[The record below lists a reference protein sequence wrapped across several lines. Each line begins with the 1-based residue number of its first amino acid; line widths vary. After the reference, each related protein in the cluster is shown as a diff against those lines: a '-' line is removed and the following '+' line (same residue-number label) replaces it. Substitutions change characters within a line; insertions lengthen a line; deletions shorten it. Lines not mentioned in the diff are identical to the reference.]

1 MAERRRRIVFYFE
14 TAATLA
20 AIKDLIGRQ
29 VDLIAAGDASTVEA
43 ALRIYK
49 QVDVVLAEKSS
60 GNTSSLDIMA
70 TATLARPDLKRVML
84 VDPAHME
91 GVYEALRNRT
101 IDGLLMSPW
110 RPAQLCDT
118 LGLQME
124 TKPIASIAPRG
135 LTDRGSNHAHRFA
148 SPS

>member
-20 AIKDLIGRQ
+20 TVKDLIGRQ

-49 QVDVVLAEKSS
+49 QVDVILAEKSS
-60 GNTSSLDIMA
+60 GKTSSLDIMA

-84 VDPAHME
+84 VDPANME

-110 RPAQLCDT
+110 RPAQLCET
-118 LGLQME
+118 LGLQLE
-124 TKPIASIAPRG
+124 AKPTPAVALRRTS
-135 LTDRGSNHAHRFA
+135 DRITALS
-148 SPS
+148 